1 MEKRQFTRIPIPV
14 DVEFLIGNASYS
26 AKIKDISYGGVFLE
40 SDFCP
45 DLDKEVVLVLF
56 LSPEVKIFIKGI
68 VVRTVPGQ
76 GFGIKFTYISPES
89 FEHLKNLI
97 YYNLPSED
105 KAFKELRRFLGKAH
119 PLVQSVIEICIKAKR
134 DALLEFILERAFLYS
149 PDKPF
154 VLASGKESPY
164 YLDCR
169 KVTLY
174 SKSFEL
180 IGCAFWQEIRF
191 LGVDGVA
198 GMSIG
203 ADPIVCAV
211 LSKAQEEDYPL
222 EGLLIRKEPKKY
234 GTSKQIEGN
243 VSPGMEVVLVED
255 VVTTGGSVIKAIEA
269 LEKENI
275 KIVKV
280 MALVDREEGG
290 KEKIEEKG
298 YEFMPIFTFSE
309 IIKAYERKMQGVSL

>member
-1 MEKRQFTRIPIPV
+1 MEKRSFTRIPIPV
-14 DVEFLIGNASYS
+14 DVEFLVGTESYP

-40 SDFCP
+40 SKFCP
-45 DLDKEVVLVLF
+45 EPNQEVVLVLF

-68 VVRTVPGQ
+68 VVRKEEGK

-97 YYNLPSED
+97 YYNFPSEER
-105 KAFKELRRFLGKAH
+105 AFKELRRFLGKAN
-119 PLVQSVIEICIKAKR
+119 PLVQTVSEICRQAKR
-134 DALLEFILERAFLYS
+134 ETLLNFILERAFLYS
-149 PDKPF
+149 PEKPF

-180 IGCAFWQEIRF
+180 VGCVFWQEIRF

-203 ADPIVCAV
+203 ADPIVCAI

-243 VSPGMEVVLVED
+243 FYPGMEVVLVED
-255 VVTTGGSVIKAIEA
+255 VITTGGSLLKAIEV
-269 LEKENI
+269 LEKEKI
-275 KIVKV
+275 KIIKV
-280 MALVDREEGG
+280 MAFVDREEGG
-290 KEKIEEKG
+290 RERIEERG
-298 YEFMPIFTFSE
+298 YEFTSIFTFSE
-309 IIKAYERKMQGVSL
+309 IIKAYQKGAGR